1 MLAAYI
7 DLVSMLAPGSVYQGC
22 GCVALGINRIIII
35 VIFFLF
41 FLVNQVSVFNEEI
54 LFVSQLL
61 SITPGFAF
69 PGV

>member
-1 MLAAYI
+1 MLAAHI

-22 GCVALGINRIIII
+22 RCVALGINSITII
-35 VIFFLF
+35 VILF
-41 FLVNQVSVFNEEI
+41 YFLVNQVSAFNEEI